1 MCQNKICLIYQ
12 YLLFNADRLKAQ
24 KKMSLERLRRSK
36 DISASDLLEIHSDI
50 MKSDIFEEITSDL
63 FKLLNF

>member
-1 MCQNKICLIYQ
+1 MY
-12 YLLFNADRLKAQ
+12 NADRLKAQ

-50 MKSDIFEEITSDL
+50 MKSDIFEEITSDF